1 MKSPMGLDA
10 NLPVM
15 DLLKEAVGILYVKR
29 AELTR
34 RFMPLILVMVALDVV
49 GQYVLGES
57 PIGQLLTSLLA
68 ASLSAVVAT
77 GAHRM
82 TLRPQEP
89 MYPDGYFGATQLSY
103 IGRSILISMIAAVI
117 CVPAMMTMIISMSSS
132 PEGTPLSGGV
142 IVFMVASVML
152 AIYVSSRLMITL
164 PEVALSKQTSFSRAW
179 KLSQG
184 NGSRMAIV
192 VWILPI
198 VMMIP
203 ALLLMLVDSLI
214 TLILG
219 SLISY
224 IATLVGL
231 VTLSLAYQF
240 VAEFSD
246 DNRGNGNG
254 NDDSDGRGFNS
265 SADPQSDGQR
275 DDPQPPRSGGFDA

>member
-34 RFMPLILVMVALDVV
+34 RFMPLILVMVALDVA
-49 GQYVLGES
+49 GQYLFADDS
-57 PIGQLLTSLLA
+57 STSLIISFLA
-68 ASLSAVVAT
+68 LVISSVMAT

-82 TLRPQEP
+82 TLLPNEEI
-89 MYPDGYFGATQLSY
+89 YPDGYLGWTQLKY
-103 IGRSILISMIAAVI
+103 IIRSILIGFI
-117 CVPAMMTMIISMSSS
+117 CVFICMPAMMTMTISMSSS
-132 PEGTPLSGGV
+132 PEGTPLAGSV
-142 IVFMVASVML
+142 IVFMVASVMV
-152 AIYVSSRLMITL
+152 ATYVSSRLMITL

-184 NGSRMAIV
+184 NGTRMAIV

-203 ALLLMLVDSLI
+203 ALLLMLVDSLM

-254 NDDSDGRGFNS
+254 NDDIDGRGFNS
-265 SADPQSDGQR
+265 SVDPQSDGQR